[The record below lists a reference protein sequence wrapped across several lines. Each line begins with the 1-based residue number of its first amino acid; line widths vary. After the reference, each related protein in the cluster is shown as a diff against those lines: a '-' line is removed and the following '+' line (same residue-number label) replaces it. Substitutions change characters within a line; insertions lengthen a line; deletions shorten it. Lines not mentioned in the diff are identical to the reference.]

1 MALHGGVERG
11 RARGFAARGA
21 DKMVRDDAADSGF
34 CKGMAGETEHSTTV
48 VQRDDQ
54 VAAVATHRCDFAP
67 RNAHVQCAAE
77 FQPAARQEE
86 MTELVGP
93 PAAEAHRRY
102 EVARVTGRQRL
113 ETVDNGKLPPFE
125 LCLDLDRLEAC
136 PEVGK
141 FLAYVVVTEAKLAGA
156 REHPLERV
164 PRGAFRKPAEFVTE
178 LREPSDVWATR
189 FGFAWEHHRESQR

>member
-1 MALHGGVERG
+1 
-11 RARGFAARGA
+11 
-21 DKMVRDDAADSGF
+21 
-34 CKGMAGETEHSTTV
+34 
-48 VQRDDQ
+48 
-54 VAAVATHRCDFAP
+54 
-67 RNAHVQCAAE
+67 
-77 FQPAARQEE
+77 

-156 REHPLERV
+156 ESLAPAAPGQYNAEQEQ
-164 PRGAFRKPAEFVTE
+164 PRDYA
-178 LREPSDVWATR
+178 
-189 FGFAWEHHRESQR
+189 